1 MIWGPHAAPLAD
13 SSRLDD
19 GVVARPPTGQLI
31 ERAGK
36 NGRTFSARI
45 RAYGERHYVRFGHSR
60 DGWTRAKAEAELA
73 NILADVRR
81 GLWVPEPAT
90 SIPEP
95 PKREPTFHEFA
106 SEWFDRAKRELR
118 ANTVSAYEYEIT
130 HHLLPFSRSTGCPR
144 SRWRKSTGTGISRF
158 ASETH
163 CAPPASAARPS
174 AGAHSG
180 TR

>member
-1 MIWGPHAAPLAD
+1 M
-13 SSRLDD
+13 
-19 GVVARPPTGQLI
+19 
-31 ERAGK
+31 

-60 DGWTRAKAEAELA
+60 DGWTRARAEAELA

-95 PKREPTFHEFA
+95 PKSEPTFHEFA

-118 ANTVSAYEYEIT
+118 ANTVLALRIYAQAMRRGEEEKAALGALVQGIDWARLGTKRASAGS
-130 HHLLPFSRSTGCPR
+130 PRRSTETKGATKPGR
-144 SRWRKSTGTGISRF
+144 SRASSSGRGWVRTSDLSRVRR
-158 ASETH
+158 ALSH
-163 CAPPASAARPS
+163 
-174 AGAHSG
+174 
-180 TR
+180 